1 MLIKDYLDN
10 SFKNIEQYMKN
21 FNKYLEKVYDNE
33 NINYELLIHEKLKNA
48 SEVISL
54 ILKRFHFQK
63 EEFEEYLPE
72 RKDIG
77 LL

>member
-1 MLIKDYLDN
+1 MNVDDWIAEISIVKNRSMMIKDYLDN

-48 SEVISL
+48 SESISL
-54 ILKRFHFQK
+54 ILKRFHF
-63 EEFEEYLPE
+63 
-72 RKDIG
+72 
-77 LL
+77 